1 VPGILGIGADVL
13 SLRAFKISLKERFQR
28 CTKLTNLAPSI
39 GVHWLI
45 GKECCIVLSKYYTS
59 CATPHLAILYYDKIT
74 VEFLLLEIN
83 LTLHDLRVISCFI
96 SVGRVLYHP
105 LSSAASFRNVSA
117 RRN

>member
-74 VEFLLLEIN
+74 VEFLLLHIY
-83 LTLHDLRVISCFI
+83 LTLQDLRFI